1 MRIQARLEALGG
13 AGIVAIA
20 IGFSTLIL
28 WLGYVA
34 FGAWTSLI
42 FSSGFLGG
50 LLLWW
55 LFPGPPALAEV
66 RTPYWITLAL
76 FLVHRVEERFSG
88 FFAALSDLTGVPT
101 PPILSWP
108 VILLVLASVGAWLL
122 VLPLLKRGSAFG
134 AYLAWTFFT
143 AMGVT
148 ELAHFVFPF
157 VVDGRFGYFP
167 GMASVVLLAPVAWWG
182 MFRMARA
189 QH

>member
-1 MRIQARLEALGG
+1 MRIHARLKALGG
-13 AGIVAIA
+13 AGIVATA
-20 IGFSTLIL
+20 TGFSALIL

-88 FFAALSDLTGVPT
+88 FFAALSNLTGGPT

-108 VILLVLASVGAWLL
+108 VILLVLTSVGAWLL

-134 AYLAWTFFT
+134 AYLAWTFFA

-157 VVDGRFGYFP
+157 VVDGRLGYFP

-189 QH
+189 QC